1 MLKMND
7 ALNKTGVMIKKG
19 CNVVVLVLMGLR
31 FTGMDKRI
39 IKAIRYS
46 GKVKYDDAI
55 RAITESNM
63 LGSSMA
69 EAMDLVQSNMETE
82 YYRAV
87 ISTIQSNALGSTKI
101 MMLKNINKNFE
112 ESQQ

>member
-7 ALNKTGVMIKKG
+7 VLNKTKVMIKKG
-19 CNVVVLVLMGLR
+19 CNVVVPVLIGLR

-39 IKAIRYS
+39 IKAICYNS
-46 GKVKYDDAI
+46 KVKYDDAI
-55 RAITESNM
+55 RVITESNM

-69 EAMDLVQSNMETE
+69 EAMDLVRSNMGTE

-87 ISTIQSNALGSTKI
+87 ISAIQSNTLGSTKI

>member
-7 ALNKTGVMIKKG
+7 ALNKTKVMIKKG
-19 CNVVVLVLMGLR
+19 CNVVVPVLLGLR
-31 FTGMDKRI
+31 FTGIDKQI
-39 IKAIRYS
+39 LNVIRYN

-55 RAITESNM
+55 RAIAESNM

-87 ISTIQSNALGSTKI
+87 ISAIQSNTLGSTKI
-101 MMLKNINKNFE
+101 VMLKNINKKFE
-112 ESQQ
+112 ESQ

>member
-1 MLKMND
+1 
-7 ALNKTGVMIKKG
+7 
-19 CNVVVLVLMGLR
+19 
-31 FTGMDKRI
+31 MDKRI

-87 ISTIQSNALGSTKI
+87 ISAIQSSTLGSTKI
-101 MMLKNINKNFE
+101 IMLKNINKNFE

>member
-1 MLKMND
+1 MLKID
-7 ALNKTGVMIKKG
+7 LTKTGAMLKKG
-19 CNVVVLVLMGLR
+19 CNIVVPVLMGLR
-31 FTGMDKRI
+31 FTGMDKQI
-39 IKAIRYS
+39 LKAIRYS

-87 ISTIQSNALGSTKI
+87 ISAIQSDTLGSTKI

>member
-1 MLKMND
+1 
-7 ALNKTGVMIKKG
+7 
-19 CNVVVLVLMGLR
+19 
-31 FTGMDKRI
+31 MDKRI

-87 ISTIQSNALGSTKI
+87 ISAIQSSTLGSTKI

>member
-7 ALNKTGVMIKKG
+7 VLNKTKVMIKKG
-19 CNVVVLVLMGLR
+19 CNVAVPILIGLR

-39 IKAIRYS
+39 IKAICYNS
-46 GKVKYDDAI
+46 KVKYDDAI
-55 RAITESNM
+55 RVITESNM

-69 EAMDLVQSNMETE
+69 EAMDLVRSNMGTE

-87 ISTIQSNALGSTKI
+87 ISAIQSNALGSTKI
-101 MMLKNINKNFE
+101 VMLKNINKNFE

>member
-1 MLKMND
+1 MLKID
-7 ALNKTGVMIKKG
+7 LTKTGAMLKKG
-19 CNVVVLVLMGLR
+19 CNIVVPVLMGLS
-31 FTGMDKRI
+31 FTGMDKQI
-39 IKAIRYS
+39 LKAIRYS

-87 ISTIQSNALGSTKI
+87 ISAIQSNTLGSTKI